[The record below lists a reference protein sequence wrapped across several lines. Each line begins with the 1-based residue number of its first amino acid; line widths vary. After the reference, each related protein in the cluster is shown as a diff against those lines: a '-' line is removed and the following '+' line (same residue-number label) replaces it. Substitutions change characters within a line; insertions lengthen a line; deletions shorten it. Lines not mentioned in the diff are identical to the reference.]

1 MTLIMIWG
9 LCPQSPGGLSPY
21 GPKYENRKG
30 RTVTHG
36 LHTSVTHTALGSL
49 PSVAL
54 SSERV
59 AIKYRR
65 KIIIQRISYVIST
78 LRPVKNGNSNCR

>member
-1 MTLIMIWG
+1 MTLFMTWG
-9 LCPQSPGGLSPY
+9 LCPQSPRGLTHY

-36 LHTSVTHTALGSL
+36 LHTSVTLSALGSL

-59 AIKYRR
+59 AIKYT
-65 KIIIQRISYVIST
+65 KKWVFQLIYYVISM
-78 LRPVKNGNSNCR
+78 L

>member
-1 MTLIMIWG
+1 MTLKVTWG
-9 LCPQSPGGLSPY
+9 LCPQSPRGLTHY

-65 KIIIQRISYVIST
+65 KIIFQRISYIINT
-78 LRPVKNGNSNCR
+78 L